1 MKSSILKT
9 LIVTLVLGRGAFCE
23 PPKPDVRNFELT
35 PAAPSQPLLKH
46 QFLFDDLGDRRPGNA
61 ALLYHDAIL
70 LMGPDVKQKT
80 DDALAAWDAKDTKKF
95 DELADGLAL
104 PNVIQE
110 LDLAGRREHCDWEP
124 PFREM
129 GAMTLLPH
137 LEPLAHA
144 ATRLVKIR
152 ALRLMEQGKL
162 DESINMLR
170 LGYEMANNVAEE
182 GILISGLV
190 SLHITSQ
197 MNDAVA
203 QLMNRQD
210 APNVY
215 WALCEY
221 PDRHTTVLRR
231 AMKGE
236 RQWWVTATPNYLGL
250 QAKAGEKLSA
260 EQWRQLIDYIWS
272 VVDSNPDTKDKHHP
286 DPVKDAE
293 PETLAKARE
302 DYART
307 RPLTPEQ
314 AAAVDPM
321 IVLGEFYFHQYQIS
335 FDEAYVLR
343 DLPYPTL
350 LARATV
356 VYAAS
361 EQMHRQQRA
370 NPFLPVFNMRDTALR
385 VGVVDRQ
392 LAALAAVEAIRAY
405 AAANMGNLP
414 ARLEDVVETPVPQN
428 PLTGAPFE
436 YRTENDTATLADS
449 ATKDSPLTY
458 TIRIRK

>member
-1 MKSSILKT
+1 
-9 LIVTLVLGRGAFCE
+9 
-23 PPKPDVRNFELT
+23 
-35 PAAPSQPLLKH
+35 
-46 QFLFDDLGDRRPGNA
+46 
-61 ALLYHDAIL
+61 
-70 LMGPDVKQKT
+70 
-80 DDALAAWDAKDTKKF
+80 
-95 DELADGLAL
+95 
-104 PNVIQE
+104 
-110 LDLAGRREHCDWEP
+110 
-124 PFREM
+124 
-129 GAMTLLPH
+129 
-137 LEPLAHA
+137 
-144 ATRLVKIR
+144 
-152 ALRLMEQGKL
+152 MEQGKL

-197 MNDAVA
+197 MNDALV
-203 QLMNRQD
+203 QLMNRPD

-250 QAKAGEKLSA
+250 QAKAGEKLSS
-260 EQWRQLIDYIWS
+260 EQWRQLIDYVWS
-272 VVDSNPDTKDKHHP
+272 IVDSNPDTKDKHHP

-293 PETLAKARE
+293 PDTLAKARQ
-302 DYART
+302 DYAGT
-307 RPLTPEQ
+307 HQVTLEQ

-335 FDEAYVLR
+335 FDDAYVLR
-343 DLPYPTL
+343 DLPYPAL
-350 LARATV
+350 MARA
-356 VYAAS
+356 AAVHAES
-361 EQMHRQQRA
+361 EKLHEQQRA
-370 NPFLPVFNMRDTALR
+370 NPFLPVFDLRDAALR

-414 ARLEDVVETPVPQN
+414 ARLEDVVETPVPLN

-436 YRTENDTATLADS
+436 YRTENDTATLEDS
-449 ATKDSPLTY
+449 ATKSSPLTY

>member
-1 MKSSILKT
+1 
-9 LIVTLVLGRGAFCE
+9 
-23 PPKPDVRNFELT
+23 
-35 PAAPSQPLLKH
+35 
-46 QFLFDDLGDRRPGNA
+46 
-61 ALLYHDAIL
+61 
-70 LMGPDVKQKT
+70 
-80 DDALAAWDAKDTKKF
+80 
-95 DELADGLAL
+95 
-104 PNVIQE
+104 
-110 LDLAGRREHCDWEP
+110 
-124 PFREM
+124 
-129 GAMTLLPH
+129 
-137 LEPLAHA
+137 
-144 ATRLVKIR
+144 
-152 ALRLMEQGKL
+152 
-162 DESINMLR
+162 
-170 LGYEMANNVAEE
+170 
-182 GILISGLV
+182 
-190 SLHITSQ
+190 
-197 MNDAVA
+197 MNDALV

-250 QAKAGEKLSA
+250 QARAGEKLSA
-260 EQWRQLIDYIWS
+260 DQWRQLIDYVWS
-272 VVDSNPDTKDKHHP
+272 IEPDTKDKHHP

-293 PETLAKARE
+293 PDTLAKARQ

-307 RPLTPEQ
+307 RQVTPEQ

-335 FDEAYVLR
+335 FDDAYVLR
-343 DLPYPTL
+343 DLPYPAL
-350 LARATV
+350 MARAAV
-356 VYAAS
+356 VHAES
-361 EQMHRQQRA
+361 EKLHEQQRA
-370 NPFLPVFNMRDTALR
+370 NPFLPVFDLRDAALR

-414 ARLEDVVETPVPQN
+414 ARLEDVVETPVPNN

-449 ATKDSPLTY
+449 ATESSSLMY